1 MKSTGIVR
9 KIDDNGRLVI
19 PKELR
24 DMLHL
29 TGDYEV
35 FSEDDLIII
44 KRYYER
50 CRICASSEHELTVFK
65 DVLIC
70 VDCIDFIKENI

>member
-29 TGDYEV
+29 TGEYEV
-35 FSEDDLIII
+35 FTEDELIII
-44 KRYYER
+44 KRYFER
-50 CRICASSEHELTVFK
+50 CRICASSEFKLTKFK
-65 DVLIC
+65 GELIC
-70 VDCIDFIKENI
+70 ADCIDFIKENI